1 MPRGAEIGALD
12 EEKEPQSDKKP
23 GSVITRRERLI
34 LSIGD
39 LLMIIM
45 IIVDLLYLSGFIQ
58 LNSGDILALTVFVLS
73 ISFVVYQ
80 MKKRIRKRTAR
91 EMSEK

>member
-23 GSVITRRERLI
+23 GPVITRRERLI

>member
-1 MPRGAEIGALD
+1 LD
-12 EEKEPQSDKKP
+12 EEKKPQSDQKP
-23 GSVITRRERLI
+23 GPVISKREKLI

-45 IIVDLLYLSGFIQ
+45 ILVDLLYLSGFIQ
-58 LNSGDILALTVFVLS
+58 LNSGDILALTVVVLS

-91 EMSEK
+91 ELSEK

>member
-1 MPRGAEIGALD
+1 LD
-12 EEKEPQSDKKP
+12 EEKEPPSEHKQGP
-23 GSVITRRERLI
+23 VISKREKLI

-39 LLMIIM
+39 LLMIVM
-45 IIVDLLYLSGFIQ
+45 IIVDLLYLSGLIQ
-58 LNSGDILALTVFVLS
+58 LNSGDVLALTVFVLS

-91 EMSEK
+91 ELSEK